1 MITLPTESGLRKSFR
16 YRERKSF
23 RYRERPKEKKEN
35 GERTKTTRLVGGF
48 SFGPIGPAVYEAG
61 CYV

>member
-1 MITLPTESGLRKSFR
+1 MITLPTESGL
-16 YRERKSF
+16 RKSF